1 MSDERRPVLAGMNM
15 KPCILIPFYNHGGA
29 IAQVL
34 SALRSLDLPC
44 RVVDDGSNEPA
55 KDALARAIA
64 AHASWVTLQTL
75 PVNLGKGGAV
85 MAGCDASLAAG
96 FTHAIQID
104 ADGQHQAGDIVRL
117 LEVAQRRPD
126 ALVSGQA
133 VYDESV
139 PRARLYGRYLT
150 HVWVWINTLSF
161 EIKDSMCGLRV
172 YPLASTCAVW
182 QRQYVGKR
190 MDFDTEIMVRMSWKG
205 VPIVNIPTRVT
216 YPVDGVSHFRMLKDN
231 VYISCMHAR
240 LFVGMMWRSPLILAR
255 RLARKAPRAVA

>member
-1 MSDERRPVLAGMNM
+1 MSDDRRRIVMATM

-34 SALRSLDLPC
+34 AALRPLGLPC
-44 RVVDDGSNEPA
+44 RVVDDGSNEQA
-55 KDALARAIA
+55 KDALARAVA
-64 AHASWVTLQTL
+64 AHASWVTLETK
-75 PVNLGKGGAV
+75 PANLGKGGAV
-85 MAGCDASLAAG
+85 MAGCDTLLAEG

-104 ADGQHQAGDIVRL
+104 ADGQHQASDIVRL
-117 LEVAQRRPD
+117 LEVARRRPD

-182 QRQYVGKR
+182 RRQYVGKR
-190 MDFDTEIMVRMSWKG
+190 MDFDTEIMVRMSWMG

-240 LFVGMMWRSPLILAR
+240 LFVGMVMRSPLILAR
-255 RLARKAPRAVA
+255 RLVRRAPRAAA

>member
-1 MSDERRPVLAGMNM
+1 M

-34 SALRSLDLPC
+34 ASLRPLGLPC
-44 RVVDDGSNEPA
+44 RVVDDGSNAAA
-55 KDALARAIA
+55 KAALGAAIA
-64 AHASWVTLQTL
+64 ANASWVTLQTL
-75 PVNLGKGGAV
+75 PTNQGKGGAV
-85 MAGCDASLAAG
+85 MAGCDATLAAG

-104 ADGQHQAGDIVRL
+104 ADGQHQAGDVERL
-117 LEVAQRRPD
+117 LEVARRHPA

-133 VYDESV
+133 VYDASV

-150 HVWVWINTLSF
+150 HVWVWINTLSL

-172 YPLASTCAVW
+172 YPLAATCAVW
-182 QRQYVGKR
+182 RRGYVGKR

-216 YPVDGVSHFRMLKDN
+216 YPVDGVSHFRMLRDN
-231 VYISCMHAR
+231 VFISCMHAR
-240 LFVGMMWRSPLILAR
+240 LFVGMVVRSPLILGR
-255 RLARKAPRAVA
+255 RLVRRAPRVAA